1 MYLTVIICIPI
12 LLQANGCV
20 AGPLNVIGLILY
32 SLFLFNDHCYFYLN
46 YGCVFSGGCDSRP
59 KEIANGMAIYRGL
72 KFGDRVRYICNAGH
86 KLIGDKY
93 LTCEGGEWKGRLP
106 ECKAGENLGYFC
118 FDWICF
124 LYLESKK

>member
-1 MYLTVIICIPI
+1 M
-12 LLQANGCV
+12 
-20 AGPLNVIGLILY
+20 
-32 SLFLFNDHCYFYLN
+32 
-46 YGCVFSGGCDSRP
+46 FSGGCDSRP

-118 FDWICF
+118 FDWICLLTF
-124 LYLESKK
+124 RVLKIIL